1 MRVFVILLSIGYALA
16 LPQGYNYQIEVG
28 PNIGG
33 NIQAIPNEYQQILQE
48 QFAGQIPQISQGF
61 AEIGAQFGN
70 NLLKSAQQVIQH
82 EQQLQQQQQ
91 QIIVESP
98 ATIVQPPAK
107 DVTANVVAANSP
119 IVETSQTHFIIRTTP
134 KPVKTVETV
143 QASTPVQNKVSF
155 HKEFYYLSAPQE
167 EYEPPKD
174 LQDQLATIKKNI
186 KVVFIKAPENNGLE
200 QAALQLAKQSA
211 SSQTAIYVLT
221 KQHDASELA
230 QKLNSIQNVTPQ
242 RPEVAFIKYRT
253 PEEAEHAQ
261 RVIQAQYEQLDGP
274 NHINRPD
281 LGIYHDFV
289 GSTTKIDPRT
299 ASSNSSVGEKVEIT
313 KPKSKYL
320 PATAKH

>member
-1 MRVFVILLSIGYALA
+1 MRLFLVLLSIGYAFA
-16 LPQGYNYQIEVG
+16 VPQGYNYQIEVG
-28 PNIGG
+28 PNGG
-33 NIQAIPNEYQQILQE
+33 SSIQAIPNEYQQILQE
-48 QFAGQIPQISQGF
+48 QYVGQIPQGF
-61 AEIGAQFGN
+61 AQTVGQFGS
-70 NLLKSAQQVIQH
+70 NLLHSAQHVIQH
-82 EQQLQQQQQ
+82 EQLQQQQQ
-91 QIIVESP
+91 QQQDLLIQAP
-98 ATIVQPPAK
+98 ATIVQPPAQEF
-107 DVTANVVAANSP
+107 AAKSP
-119 IVETSQTHFIIRTTP
+119 SVEPVHAHFIIRTTE
-134 KPVKTVETV
+134 KPVKTIEPVVPT
-143 QASTPVQNKVSF
+143 TPVQNKVSF

-174 LQDQLATIKKNI
+174 LQDQLATIKKNL

-211 SSQTAIYVLT
+211 ASQTAIYVLT

-230 QKLNSIQNVTPQ
+230 QKLNSIQNVAPQ

-281 LGIYHDFV
+281 VGVTHDFV
-289 GSTTKIDPRT
+289 GSNNIKLDPRSGTSSSATEKVATTKP
-299 ASSNSSVGEKVEIT
+299 N
-313 KPKSKYL
+313 SKYL

>member
-1 MRVFVILLSIGYALA
+1 MRVFVFLLSLGYALA

-28 PNIGG
+28 QTGG
-33 NIQAIPNEYQQILQE
+33 NNIQAIPNDYQQILQE
-48 QFAGQIPQISQGF
+48 QFVGQIPQGF
-61 AEIGAQFGN
+61 ADAGGQFVS
-70 NLLKSAQQVIQH
+70 NLLQSAQHVIQH
-82 EQQLQQQQQ
+82 EQLQQQQQ
-91 QIIVESP
+91 EQQQLQQQVIVQAP
-98 ATIVQPPAK
+98 ATNVQPPSQEI
-107 DVTANVVAANSP
+107 AANSAL
-119 IVETSQTHFIIRTTP
+119 IETSQPHFIIRTTA
-134 KPVKTVETV
+134 KPVKPIETV
-143 QASTPVQNKVSF
+143 VPPTPVQNKVAF

-167 EYEPPKD
+167 EYEAPKD
-174 LQDQLATIKKNI
+174 LQEQLATIKKNL

-230 QKLNSIQNVTPQ
+230 QKLNSIQNVAPQ

-281 LGIYHDFV
+281 LGVTHDFV
-289 GSTTKIDPRT
+289 GSTLKLDPRSG
-299 ASSNSSVGEKVEIT
+299 AISSATEKVETT
-313 KPKSKYL
+313 KPISKYL
-320 PATAKH
+320 PASAKH